1 VLDAV
6 AGLLRPAAGRIR
18 CADDVWFDSATKQFV
33 PPERRRV
40 GLVYQD
46 YALFPHMTVR
56 ENVEYSRQRDAGE
69 YLERLR
75 IAHLADARPG
85 QLSGGER
92 QRVAVARALAR
103 DPRVLLL
110 DEPLSALDSHTKV
123 DVRGE
128 LHELLRELEI
138 PVLLVTHDF
147 EDAAALADLVG
158 VLVDGQLRQLASPT
172 ELVSRP
178 RDPFVASFTRA
189 NLLSGRAVVE
199 YGETVVRTQNG
210 TVIKLPDLLTGDVAV
225 AVYPLEIT
233 VSTSPP
239 ESSALN
245 SVHGPIKAISELGN
259 RVRVTIDAI
268 TAEITT
274 ESLRRLD
281 LRLGQTAYATF
292 KATGTRVVSHGSGT
306 QAGE

>member
-1 VLDAV
+1 VLNAI
-6 AGLLRPAAGRIR
+6 AGLVRPAEGRIA
-18 CADDVWFDSATKQFV
+18 CGGDVWFDGGTKHFV
-33 PPERRRV
+33 PPERRQV
-40 GLVYQD
+40 GLVYQE

-56 ENVEYSRQRDAGE
+56 QNVEYSRRRPADE
-69 YLERLR
+69 FLERLG

-85 QLSGGER
+85 RLSGGER

-103 DPRVLLL
+103 EPRVLLL
-110 DEPLSALDSHTKV
+110 DEPLSALDARTKV

-128 LHELLRELEI
+128 LQELLASLDL

-158 VLVDGQLRQLASPT
+158 VIIDGQLRQLASPS

-178 RDPFVASFTRA
+178 TDPFVASFTGA
-189 NLLSGRAVVE
+189 NLLHGRAIVD
-199 YGETVVRTQNG
+199 GDDTRVRMSDG
-210 TVIKLPDLLTGDVAV
+210 AEIRIAERLTGDVIL
-225 AVYPLEIT
+225 AVYPWEVT
-233 VSTSPP
+233 VSAGPPP

-245 SVHGPIKAISELGN
+245 SVRGTVRTISELGN

-274 ESLRRLD
+274 ESLRRLE
-281 LRLGQTAYATF
+281 LRVGQTAYASF
-292 KATGTRVVSHGSGT
+292 KATGTRVVSH
-306 QAGE
+306 AGGH